1 MNTTTTATTDWGW
14 HRFATDYISPFGSNF
29 PPAPSVSWWLP
40 TVTTYQ
46 WRGDKAVQVYAPTTL
61 TRWEVDDYI
70 ARAQY
75 KGYSVEVWDQTPT
88 CLSQQRYA
96 SGPCTPL
103 TCHVGRPMR
112 GAAPR
117 YH

>member
-1 MNTTTTATTDWGW
+1 MNTTTATTTDWGW

-29 PPAPSVSWWLP
+29 PPAPSVSWWFP

-46 WRGDKAVQVYAPTTL
+46 WRGDQAVQVYAPTTL

-70 ARAQY
+70 ARAQR